1 MSFRDM
7 ALVLKI
13 FESSRHISKF
23 TTIYIIRLKH
33 ETMRNVERGFY
44 ICKHDC
50 TCSRELIIKQ
60 AASAMLAT
68 LLKISVF

>member
-1 MSFRDM
+1 
-7 ALVLKI
+7 
-13 FESSRHISKF
+13 
-23 TTIYIIRLKH
+23 
-33 ETMRNVERGFY
+33 MRNVERGFY